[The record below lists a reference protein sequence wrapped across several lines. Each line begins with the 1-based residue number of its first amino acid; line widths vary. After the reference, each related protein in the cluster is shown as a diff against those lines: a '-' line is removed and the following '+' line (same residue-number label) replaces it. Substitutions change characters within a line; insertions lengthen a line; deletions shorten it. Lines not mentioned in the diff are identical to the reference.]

1 MLSRGKQHPRYH
13 PLCDLSPARMSKTMT
28 FKTTSASFILKET
41 PLFFFPNSAPPVLV
55 AGLGSLLQWS
65 PTFLVSWKT
74 YFPCTGRGDS
84 FGMIQAHDTYWVLH
98 CCYYDISSTSD
109 HQVFD
114 SGGWGTPA
122 LLDINAIAG
131 GTGEDHLAANSFTI

>member
-1 MLSRGKQHPRYH
+1 
-13 PLCDLSPARMSKTMT
+13 MT

-41 PLFFFPNSAPPVLV
+41 PLFFFPNSVPPVLV

-84 FGMIQAHDTYWVLH
+84 FGMIQAHDTY
-98 CCYYDISSTSD
+98 
-109 HQVFD
+109 
-114 SGGWGTPA
+114 
-122 LLDINAIAG
+122 
-131 GTGEDHLAANSFTI
+131 